1 MAWDRKEGD
10 FNSTI
15 FTRPKKEG
23 QLRLILNLKKLN
35 KSVEYHHFKI
45 ETLRQAFASVK
56 DKCWFASLGLIY
68 ICILF
73 SLDRGGLARIF
84 KIHLEQKI
92 I

>member
-1 MAWDRKEGD
+1 MAWDRKGD

-68 ICILF
+68 M
-73 SLDRGGLARIF
+73 
-84 KIHLEQKI
+84 HI
-92 I
+92 IQSGSRRTRKNI